1 MRFVFGFNSSR
12 CAPDD
17 LDILSIFSKADEYCC
32 IIKVIVHHLK
42 MLKVCL
48 YIYEVAMQ
56 EVIHHIGKTV
66 ILKALCG
73 PGTLG

>member
-12 CAPDD
+12 CAPYYFNK
-17 LDILSIFSKADEYCC
+17 LGIFSKADEYCC

-56 EVIHHIGKTV
+56 EVIHHVGKG
-66 ILKALCG
+66 IIFKALCA
-73 PGTLG
+73 PSIL

>member
-1 MRFVFGFNSSR
+1 MRFVFGFYSSR
-12 CAPDD
+12 CAPYN
-17 LDILSIFSKADEYCC
+17 LDILGIFSKADEYCC

-42 MLKVCL
+42 MLEVCL

-56 EVIHHIGKTV
+56 EVIHHIGKG
-66 ILKALCG
+66 IIFKALGG